1 MEQLNKDFWW
11 LLDFLGECHY
21 FVAQNGIDGAFKK
34 DLDSYHKMTYLNPE
48 IHTFT
53 DEYFKKPSG
62 ECLKLHAILER
73 LPRFWN
79 SALFGYDLKFKIEMD
94 VRYKRYMEAYM
105 LNTPSGT

>member
-21 FVAQNGIDGAFKK
+21 FAAQNGFGGAFKK

-53 DEYFKKPSG
+53 EEYFAKPAG
-62 ECLKLHAILER
+62 DCLKLHKILER
-73 LPRFWN
+73 LANHWN
-79 SALFGYDLKFKIEMD
+79 LALFAYDLNFKMEIDM
-94 VRYKRYMEAYM
+94 RYRRYMEAYM
-105 LNTPSGT
+105 LNTPGGG